1 MICGT
6 DPVDRVAV
14 QKRDDPGRRLV
25 LLECRF
31 CGHVAN
37 PGNTFDYRGYQS
49 MEEMTPGPRVG
60 TEQQQGREFHMAAMA
75 VEILGPKDLDVL
87 VFGAGRSLDNRH
99 IEGLAGVGSVTIADI
114 MQVRDDAPFIK
125 ADDPAPRRYGVVVA
139 SEVIEHFLD
148 PRADLA
154 HLLSFVDDDGLLVC
168 STNIMNGSD
177 VATQKYPFFRGHV
190 SLYSPG
196 SLGILARENGCH
208 VDFRLPIAATGFAG
222 LHKRYVLL
230 SRSTDVMAR
239 TAAYF
244 GRHAYAP
251 SDPAHPG

>member
-1 MICGT
+1 
-6 DPVDRVAV
+6 VVV
-14 QKRDDPGRRLV
+14 QKRDDPARRLT
-25 LLECRF
+25 LLECPS

-60 TEQQQGREFHMAAMA
+60 TDEHQGREFHMAAMA
-75 VEILGPKDLDVL
+75 VEILARGRLDVL

-99 IEGLAGVGSVTIADI
+99 IEGLAGVGTVTIADI
-114 MQVRDDAPFIK
+114 MQVRDDAPFIR
-125 ADDPAPRRYGVVVA
+125 ADAPAPRRYEVVVA

-148 PRADLA
+148 PRTDLA

-177 VATQKYPFFRGHV
+177 VANQKYPFFRGHV
-190 SLYSPG
+190 SLFSPG
-196 SLGILARENGCH
+196 SLVILARENGCW

-222 LHKRYVLL
+222 LHKRYVLMG
-230 SRSTDVMAR
+230 RSPDVMAR
-239 TAAYF
+239 TAEYF
-244 GRHAYAP
+244 GRHAFAP
-251 SDPAHPG
+251 SDPAHPS